1 MHLSSKINN
10 FMYDFNFAKS
20 FPFWST
26 TLAPIIACVSLSS
39 FVTTHYAICTFI
51 LDFLTTCFHLI
62 KVAKCQPFYRYSLD
76 FPVSRLFMIP
86 CFQKNIPLQTA
97 IYILPNVHLG
107 DALHS
112 HLVLPKSFHRYHSS
126 IFLTD
131 HTFECSIFKPE
142 TLVGLSPSESLT
154 TT

>member
-1 MHLSSKINN
+1 MSNFIYDFSKIFPISINN
-10 FMYDFNFAKS
+10 HGHNHRLCLFIILCHHPLRHLNLYFGLFDHM
-20 FPFWST
+20 FPS
-26 TLAPIIACVSLSS
+26 
-39 FVTTHYAICTFI
+39 HQ
-51 LDFLTTCFHLI
+51 
-62 KVAKCQPFYRYSLD
+62 VAKCQPFYRYSLD

-97 IYILPNVHLG
+97 ICILPNVHLG

>member
-1 MHLSSKINN
+1 MTSILHFDQQLWPQS
-10 FMYDFNFAKS
+10 
-20 FPFWST
+20 P
-26 TLAPIIACVSLSS
+26 VSLYHPLSPPITPFAPLFWTFRPHVSISS
-39 FVTTHYAICTFI
+39 
-51 LDFLTTCFHLI
+51 
-62 KVAKCQPFYRYSLD
+62 KCQPFYRYSLD

-97 IYILPNVHLG
+97 ICILPNVHLG